1 MENLFQIIITKLSF
15 KLLFVVF
22 QLHLFYINII
32 CNENIINNI
41 IYFNEKEFRYL
52 SFANYSNG
60 DMIFSSTANRQTE
73 KRIFYGFKKNGRPFF
88 QNETSYFYSMNSAK
102 EISSEQKFESDSIV
116 IKLSD
121 GSEKEYLLS
130 TGNKE
135 SFCEIY
141 DFENNM
147 TYKNSM
153 ENFTNNNNY
162 TGSFRNMGIFLFSN
176 SSGHYYLFG
185 FTINETIKNEKAEE
199 LGIKE
204 NTNEKKEL
212 PKKKMYKNL
221 QIHQFNTIE
230 NFNSFTTIIK
240 EIKIDDANTE
250 KDGISCFITENQYI
264 MCFYLT
270 INNTKYYHIIA
281 YNLELGKEN
290 EITFYDDNSNDNTFY
305 RCIHLKE
312 EVGVFSY
319 YKHINNGD

>member
-1 MENLFQIIITKLSF
+1 MEKFFQMIKTKFFF
-15 KLLFVVF
+15 KLLFGLL
-22 QLHLFYINII
+22 QLHFSF
-32 CNENIINNI
+32 INNRNI
-41 IYFNEKEFRYL
+41 EYNVIYFKEEDFLFL

-60 DMIFSSTANRQTE
+60 DMIFSSTAKPENE

-88 QNETSYFYSMNSAK
+88 QNETSYFYSMNSTK
-102 EISSEQKFESDSIV
+102 LKDWEKKFESDSLV

-121 GSEKEYLLS
+121 RSEKEYLLS
-130 TGNKE
+130 IGKKE

-141 DFENNM
+141 DFENNEI
-147 TYKNSM
+147 YKKSM
-153 ENFTNNNNY
+153 ENFTDNNNY
-162 TGSFRNMGIFLFSN
+162 IGSYRNMGIFLFSN

-185 FTINETIKNEKAEE
+185 FTINETIKNEKTEE

-240 EIKIDDANTE
+240 EIKIDDANSE
-250 KDGISCFITENQYI
+250 INGISCFITENHYI

-270 INNTKYYHIIA
+270 KNNTKYY
-281 YNLELGKEN
+281 
-290 EITFYDDNSNDNTFY
+290 
-305 RCIHLKE
+305 
-312 EVGVFSY
+312 
-319 YKHINNGD
+319 